1 MVVHI
6 ELTDDELEL
15 IKRVT
20 SQSDAATAV
29 AEAAKE
35 FLRIS
40 QAKQLKSASGRVEFD
55 LDWQGLE
62 SLELGELPG

>member
-40 QAKQLKSASGRVEFD
+40 QAKHLKSASGRVEFD